1 MAADSSFNRKDLK
14 APDKFFT
21 AFGQALEYAQNNHTR
36 VAAVVGGVALVFVAG
51 AVFSSWRTGLEER
64 DAAAFVRA
72 TDAIRS
78 ESLATAAIVLDQLT
92 VDGNRPYG
100 ELASLYA
107 ARLAYDEKRF
117 EQAAGHYASFAGS
130 ARTPYLRQ
138 IALLGQAAAAE
149 AADDNS
155 QADKALE
162 MASRIDA
169 PYRESALRA
178 RLRVA
183 DAGEDSSVALEAIES
198 LLEYFPG
205 SADADELSKRQ
216 QSLAN

>member
-1 MAADSSFNRKDLK
+1 MAADASFNRKDLK
-14 APDKFFT
+14 APDKFFIS
-21 AFGQALEYAQNNHTR
+21 FGKALEYARNNHTR
-36 VAAVVGGVALVFVAG
+36 VAAVVAGVTLVFVIG

-78 ESLATAAIVLDQLT
+78 QSFATAGIVLDQLT

-100 ELASLYA
+100 DLASLYA
-107 ARLAYDEKRF
+107 ARLAYNEGRF
-117 EQAAGHYASFAGS
+117 EQAAGHYAAFAS
-130 ARTPYLRQ
+130 AASTPYLRQ
-138 IALLGQAAAAE
+138 IGLVGQAAAAE
-149 AADDNS
+149 AAGDNE
-155 QADKALE
+155 QADEALE

-169 PYRESALRA
+169 PYREPALRA

-198 LLEYFPG
+198 LLEHFPG
-205 SADADELSKRQ
+205 LSDAAELSRRQ

>member
-21 AFGQALEYAQNNHTR
+21 AFGKALEYVQNNHTR

-51 AVFSSWRTGLEER
+51 AGFSSWRTSLEES

-78 ESLATAAIVLDQLT
+78 ESFTTAAIVLDQLT
-92 VDGNRPYG
+92 DEGNRPYG

-107 ARLAYDEKRF
+107 ARLAYNEDRF
-117 EQAAGHYASFAGS
+117 EQAAAHYASFAS
-130 ARTPYLRQ
+130 AARTPYLRQ
-138 IALLGQAAAAE
+138 IALVGQAAAAE
-149 AADDNS
+149 AAGDNT

-169 PYRESALRA
+169 PYREPALRA

-183 DAGEDSSVALEAIES
+183 DAGEDSSLALEAIES
-198 LLEYFPG
+198 LLEHFPG
-205 SADADELSKRQ
+205 LSDAAELSRRQ